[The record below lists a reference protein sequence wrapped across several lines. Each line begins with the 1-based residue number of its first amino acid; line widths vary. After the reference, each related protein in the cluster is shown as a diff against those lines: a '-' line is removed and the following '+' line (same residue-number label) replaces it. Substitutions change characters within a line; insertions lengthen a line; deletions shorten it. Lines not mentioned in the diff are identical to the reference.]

1 MNFKQFAHTWN
12 GLKSQVKIQNF
23 TIMVLAL
30 SIVVLSLL
38 YYSATRAK
46 RTVIVPSTIMAAM
59 EVSDTDASPDFV
71 RISTVYALS
80 LLYSYTPATAA
91 ARYEEFLVAYV
102 QLDKVRE
109 LRPMLMDR
117 LRQIQSVK
125 VAEQLEVEDFIF
137 EKRGAVLVKGK
148 THRYSIGEP
157 IATEGIYLRVLYQI
171 RDGNLKIQSL
181 MAMDAP
187 EFNRRVRSVQ
197 ITGRKVEEAER
208 KRESRT
214 RRQEQERA
222 RERERDEDSQEP
234 DTIFLEP
241 EIDDDPETA
250 VEPGQGS

>member
-1 MNFKQFAHTWN
+1 MDFKRFSHTWN
-12 GLKSQVKIQNF
+12 GLKSQVKIQNI
-23 TIMVLAL
+23 TIMVLTIGL
-30 SIVVLSLL
+30 IVISLL

-59 EVSDTDASPDFV
+59 EVSDTDASPEFV
-71 RISTVYALS
+71 RISTVYALT

-91 ARYEEFLVAYV
+91 DRFEEFLVAYV
-102 QLDKVRE
+102 QIDKVRE

-117 LRQIQSVK
+117 LRQIQSIK

-181 MAMDAP
+181 MAMDGP
-187 EFNRRVRSVQ
+187 EFNRRVRAVQ
-197 ITGRKVEEAER
+197 ISGRKIEEAER
-208 KRESRT
+208 QKENRAKRAETESARKRERMV
-214 RRQEQERA
+214 
-222 RERERDEDSQEP
+222 DEEEP
-234 DTIFLEP
+234 ETIFLEP
-241 EIDDDPETA
+241 DTGPGRDIDVDQEPE
-250 VEPGQGS
+250 S